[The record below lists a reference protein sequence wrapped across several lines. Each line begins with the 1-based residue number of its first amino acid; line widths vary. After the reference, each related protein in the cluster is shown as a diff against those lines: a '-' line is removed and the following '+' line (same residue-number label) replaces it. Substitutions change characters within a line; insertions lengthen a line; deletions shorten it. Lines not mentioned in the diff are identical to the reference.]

1 MCGDTDNGFGFLFN
15 YNSLGD
21 GQHTIQ
27 ALADGVEFGRATFTV
42 TTLGQDY
49 LEGATRTF
57 ELPDFPNPG
66 TTLTLTWQEHLQNFT
81 IAGKKNSGA
90 FSITP
95 GKWEGQS
102 SNYYICFNVSQDKT
116 KIMEQGSS
124 CITSQGYS
132 ATLILKV
139 SLSSGGT
146 MWGYWYDDIQISN
159 NAFYIPADSMCSL
172 NL

>member
-1 MCGDTDNGFGFLFN
+1 MVLLFRFNHINRLGRFSRKPATHFGAEWDQPHSGWVCNASHVYVVIDDNKTYTMAYGTKRTDTLSVCGDTDNGFGFLFN

-57 ELPDFPNPG
+57 ESPDFPNPG

-81 IAGKKNSGA
+81 DRG
-90 FSITP
+90 
-95 GKWEGQS
+95 ER
-102 SNYYICFNVSQDKT
+102 
-116 KIMEQGSS
+116 
-124 CITSQGYS
+124 
-132 ATLILKV
+132 
-139 SLSSGGT
+139 
-146 MWGYWYDDIQISN
+146 
-159 NAFYIPADSMCSL
+159 IPAL
-172 NL
+172 L